1 MEGCIDERAGYDGWS
16 QSSKFSLSRSLES
29 FSSDAGHSLD
39 QFPAQT
45 NIGKGAIAS
54 LEPDLEWFVAP
65 TNDGLYE
72 LT

>member
-1 MEGCIDERAGYDGWS
+1 MDGVKAVSSPFRA
-16 QSSKFSLSRSLES
+16 RSNHFLT
-29 FSSDAGHSLD
+29 DAGHSLD